1 MLRAFRRFTWLPALL
16 AAATSALAAQVGWT
30 QLELPGPTPRSPGTV
45 VVLYYPTQAKARDIP
60 MGPFTPHVAP
70 QAAPEP
76 GIRGLVLVSHGLGGS
91 ELGHSRIAE
100 ALAANGYLVA
110 ALRHPGDNWQDSTL
124 ITQTP
129 ELYFRERPRQVSRV
143 IDALLADPAW
153 KDRIPRDAKG
163 PKIAAFGHSAGGYTV
178 VALAG
183 GEPDMARLA
192 QHCQGEEAKE
202 DPLFCS
208 TGRRDR
214 PDPPKD
220 PRPLKDPRVR
230 AVAALAPV
238 GVLFSAA
245 SLAKVDIPVVVYAG
259 EKDRWLVPRF
269 HAQWIVKNVPG
280 AEYRPVPNAWHFA
293 FMDTPSMPIPTPDGD
308 IRDDP
313 PGFDRAAFLQ
323 TLGAEL
329 TAFFD
334 LSLR

>member
-1 MLRAFRRFTWLPALL
+1 LLLAFRRITWIPALL
-16 AAATSALAAQVGWT
+16 TAMTSALASQVGWT
-30 QLELPGPTPRSPGTV
+30 QLELPGPTPRSAGTL
-45 VVLYYPTQAKARDIP
+45 VVLYYPTQAKAREIP
-60 MGPFTPHVAP
+60 MGPFTPRAAP
-70 QAAPEP
+70 QAAPES
-76 GIRGLVLVSHGLGGS
+76 GIRGLILVSHGLRGS

-124 ITQTP
+124 FTQTP

-143 IDALLADPAW
+143 IDALLADPVW

-163 PKIAAFGHSAGGYTV
+163 PKIGAFGHSAGGYSV

-183 GEPDMARLA
+183 GEPDTARLA

-202 DPLFCS
+202 DPIFCS
-208 TGRRDR
+208 TGRHDR

-230 AVAALAPV
+230 AVAALAPM
-238 GVLFSAA
+238 GVLFSAT
-245 SLAKVDIPVVVYAG
+245 SLAKVDIPMVVYAG
-259 EKDRWLVPRF
+259 ENDRWLVPRF
-269 HAQWIVKNVPG
+269 HAQWIVRNVPG

-293 FMDTPSMPIPTPDGD
+293 FMDTPNMPIPTPDGD

-313 PGFDRAAFLQ
+313 PGFDRAAFLR

-334 LSLR
+334 RTMK